1 MTPER
6 IARLFY
12 EYFNERRLDDA
23 AQLVDPRASFHYVP
37 TRQRLVGRAGYK
49 ALVAA
54 WLQAFED
61 ARLEI
66 QTVVPNGS
74 IVQVEFIGRGTHTG
88 DLVLGDAVSIPA
100 TGRTADLPFRDRL
113 DIRDGLVVSS
123 ELDFDLAEM
132 KRRLLG

>member
-1 MTPER
+1 MTPEQ

-23 AQLVDPRASFHYVP
+23 ARLVDPRASFHYVP

-61 ARLEI
+61 ARLEV
-66 QTVVPNGS
+66 QNVVADGA

-88 DLVLGDAVSIPA
+88 DLALGDAVSIPA
-100 TGRTADLPFRDRL
+100 TGRTANLPFRDRME
-113 DIRDGLVVSS
+113 IRGGLVVSS
-123 ELDFDLAEM
+123 ELDFDLEEM